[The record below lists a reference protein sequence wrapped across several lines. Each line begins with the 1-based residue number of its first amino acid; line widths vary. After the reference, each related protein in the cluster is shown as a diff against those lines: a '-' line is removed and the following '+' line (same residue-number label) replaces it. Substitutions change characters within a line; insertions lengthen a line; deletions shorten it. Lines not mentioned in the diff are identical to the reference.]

1 MWYCD
6 AQKAG
11 VFRWYETA
19 FMIMPLIP
27 KRGRLDPFALGPGRD
42 AYVALAPVMGK
53 YQVAW
58 PFAPIDQSDES
69 DFIERWLGWFAEGAH
84 GLLRHPSHMPER
96 DPNGTW
102 RRAG

>member
-1 MWYCD
+1 M
-6 AQKAG
+6 
-11 VFRWYETA
+11 FRWYETA

-27 KRGRLDPFALGPGRD
+27 KRSLIDPFALSPGRN
-42 AYVALAPVMGK
+42 AYVALSPVMGE

-58 PFAPIDQSDES
+58 PFAPIDQGDES
-69 DFIERWLGWFAEGAH
+69 DFIERWLGWFAEAAQ

-102 RRAG
+102 RVA